1 MTGLLES
8 DHIKALAREESVRG
22 VLVRMTLEEAEGADN
37 DELQLLEQALQLLL
51 TRFQAM
57 EGGGA

>member
-8 DHIKALAREESVRG
+8 DQIKALAREETVRG
-22 VLVRMTLEEAEGADN
+22 VLVRMVLEQAEGADT
-37 DELQLLEQALQLLL
+37 DEMALLEQALQLLL

-57 EGGGA
+57 EGDAS